1 MGKKKSLKEQE
12 LEKELD
18 LLKSNLEEKKEEFA
32 ILQRAFAALSLKF
45 NVLQEIQEMIPTY
58 PNLDELLDKI
68 MDVVLRVMEVESGSL
83 FLIDEEKG
91 ELFFQV
97 AKGPKGEA
105 VKGYRLKI
113 GEGIAGWV
121 ALQDEPVAISDVS
134 KEPRFKKEISE
145 AIGYETRSILCV
157 PIKVRG
163 KAKGV
168 IEVLNKLKGDVFVS
182 DDIDLLSTI
191 AHLTGIMMEN
201 VEEVGREKKSVIG
214 NR

>member
-12 LEKELD
+12 LEKELSV
-18 LLKSNLEEKKEEFA
+18 LKSNLEEKKDEFA

-45 NVLQEIQEMIPTY
+45 NVLQEIQEMIPAY
-58 PNLDELLDKI
+58 LNLDELLDKI
-68 MDVVLRVMEVESGSL
+68 MDIVLRVMEVESGSL
-83 FLIDEEKG
+83 FLIDREKE
-91 ELFFQV
+91 ELFFRV

-134 KEPRFKKEISE
+134 KDPRFKREISE

-157 PIKVRG
+157 PIKVKG
-163 KAKGV
+163 KVKGV
-168 IEVLNKLKGDVFVS
+168 IEVLNKLKEDIFVS
-182 DDIDLLSTI
+182 DDIDLLSAI

-201 VEEVGREKKSVIG
+201 VSKVGSGK
-214 NR
+214 